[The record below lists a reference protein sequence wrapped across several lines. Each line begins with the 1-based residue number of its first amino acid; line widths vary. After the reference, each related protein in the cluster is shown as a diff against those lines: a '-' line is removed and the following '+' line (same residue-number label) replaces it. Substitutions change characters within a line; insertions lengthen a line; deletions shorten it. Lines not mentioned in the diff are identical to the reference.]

1 MAKKKGP
8 NRSELV
14 RKHMEANPEH
24 KPAEIHAALKSHK
37 VSIGLINAVR
47 AKVKAKASSKKKAG
61 KKPKAAAAQHDSNG
75 HSATTLLHSA
85 LALGL
90 DKAIETLQRV
100 KAAIK

>member
-47 AKVKAKASSKKKAG
+47 AKAKASSKKKAG
-61 KKPKAAAAQHDSNG
+61 KKPKAAAAHHASNG
-75 HSATTLLHSA
+75 HSATALLHTA
-85 LALGL
+85 LGLGL
-90 DKAIETLQRV
+90 DKAIELLQKV
-100 KAAIK
+100 KAAVK

>member
-8 NRSELV
+8 NKSELI
-14 RKHMEANPEH
+14 RKHMDANPDH
-24 KPAEIHAALKSHK
+24 KPADIKEALKSHK

-47 AKVKAKASSKKKAG
+47 AKTKAKNTSKKKTA
-61 KKPKAAAAQHDSNG
+61 KKPKAAAAHHASNG
-75 HSATTLLHSA
+75 HSASALLHSA

-90 DKAIETLQRV
+90 DKAIETLQKV